1 MMSRF
6 GLYVKFT
13 AKPGERDTLVGIL
26 LEGEDAMQAMEECEL
41 YIVNVSDTESDIIW
55 VTEVWSS
62 PEAHQAS
69 LDHEDTK
76 ASIARAMPLIAGVES
91 TTIRPVGGKG
101 LRF

>member
-1 MMSRF
+1 MSRF
-6 GLYVKFT
+6 GMYVKFT
-13 AKPGERDTLVGIL
+13 AKSGERDTLVDIL
-26 LEGEDAMQAMEECEL
+26 LEGESAMQAMEDCEL
-41 YIVNVSDTESDIIW
+41 YIVNISDTEPDAIW
-55 VTEVWSS
+55 VTEVWSN

-69 LDHEDTK
+69 LGHEDTK